1 MPLPVQTPCWSHYA
15 TWIQKPLWLR
25 FFAWAPPFYSLHY
38 SLFVTLSGRGLP
50 LRESLPDFCFC
61 RVSIFLDNKKPRKPL
76 TRPPR
81 QPMEAGFSNS
91 KPSLPGQQFYSSL
104 SVAATWVK
112 GGSTVGGGGGVSPG
126 RPLREPKAFIAEI
139 SLLSSMKWMKWIQA
153 ACRFFLTASLFVSV
167 VVSQK
172 GVYRHSDDDFILFLN
187 LRVTL
192 TLNPLNPL
200 GFSRGS
206 PH

>member
-1 MPLPVQTPCWSHYA
+1 MTDKVVPLPVQNPCWSHYA

-76 TRPPR
+76 PRPPGY
-81 QPMEAGFSNS
+81 PMEVWFSN
-91 KPSLPGQQFYSSL
+91 PTPGLPGQQFYSSL

-112 GGSTVGGGGGVSPG
+112 GGSTVGGVSPG

-139 SLLSSMKWMKWIQA
+139 SLLSSMKWMKMKPGRVSIFLDRPPVCKR
-153 ACRFFLTASLFVSV
+153 CRQSEGSLS
-167 VVSQK
+167 SLW
-172 GVYRHSDDDFILFLN
+172 R
-187 LRVTL
+187 
-192 TLNPLNPL
+192 
-200 GFSRGS
+200 
-206 PH
+206 